1 MERNMEYE
9 RTGNRRKRSHT
20 GAIAV
25 MLTLMVIIIGSVALL
40 FLPEGGKETK
50 GRKPTPSAS
59 PVPTAGAEKG
69 NAHLLGVVLSVDTEI
84 KTITL
89 YDVEK
94 EEERTLVYTGAS
106 SFTGSFGTP
115 MAASQLAAG
124 DLLDFE
130 IQVEDSRIIRAGIP
144 QMITATEGIWEKKDV
159 DRLEIVPEEH
169 RITFG
174 GQNYQYTDG
183 LCVMSN
189 GVQVGLD
196 TLLPIDRVSV
206 RGSGTKLY
214 EIVVTKGHGY
224 LSLSN
229 HEDFING
236 TILIGT
242 GSEQTITEDARY
254 LVKEG
259 TYKVTVTHGT
269 YTGTETITVERDSD
283 SVFDVFQY
291 GSGPVQ
297 KGTVVFKIEP
307 LGATLYIDG
316 ERTPYYGEELTL
328 NYGVYSIEVAAGG
341 YITQETSLHVNSERQ
356 EISVYLTE
364 QVPSGGEEND
374 DPTTNPST
382 GNETSSGNGNESTGN
397 QSGTTGNGND
407 STGSQGSTGTH
418 TTVSI
423 EGRGYEINENNVIYI
438 LGPKGALVYL
448 DGELLG
454 TAPINFEKIIGSYL
468 LTIVTEEGAVK
479 NYNCTETNNGEDT
492 YYNFD

>member
-1 MERNMEYE
+1 MEHE
-9 RTGNRRKRSHT
+9 RAGSRRKRSHT

-25 MLTLMVIIIGSVALL
+25 MLTLMIIIVGSVVFL
-40 FLPEGGKETK
+40 FLPEGKKEAKGGKL
-50 GRKPTPSAS
+50 TPSPS
-59 PVPTAGAEKG
+59 PVLTIGAEKG
-69 NAHLLGVVLSVDTEI
+69 NEHLLGVVLSVDAEI

-94 EEERTLVYTGAS
+94 EEERTFVYTGAS

-115 MAASQLAAG
+115 MAASQLTAG

-130 IQVEDSRIIRAGIP
+130 LNSEDNRIIRANMP

-159 DRLEIVPEEH
+159 DKLEIFPEEH
-169 RITFG
+169 RITFD

-189 GVQVGLD
+189 GVQVELD

-206 RGSGTKLY
+206 RGSGSRLY

-224 LSLSN
+224 ISLAN
-229 HEDFING
+229 HDDFVNG

-242 GSEQTITEDARY
+242 GTEHTITEDARY

-259 TYKVTVTHGT
+259 TYKVTVTHGD
-269 YTGTETITVERDSD
+269 YTGTETITVARDED

-291 GSGPVQ
+291 GSGPIQ
-297 KGTVVFKIEP
+297 KGIVVFKIEP

-328 NYGVYSIEVAAGG
+328 NYGVYSIEVAEGG
-341 YITQETSLHVNSERQ
+341 YVTYEASLHVNSERQ
-356 EISVYLTE
+356 ELSIYLTE
-364 QVPSGGEEND
+364 QTSPDGNESD
-374 DPTTNPST
+374 DPTKNPNDGNEQSGASQSGNDGT
-382 GNETSSGNGNESTGN
+382 GNSGNGDSNTGN
-397 QSGTTGNGND
+397 NSGNQGN
-407 STGSQGSTGTH
+407 GTH

-423 EGRGYEINENNVIYI
+423 ASRGYEINENNVIYI
-438 LGPKGALVYL
+438 LGPKGTLVYL
-448 DGELLG
+448 DGEPIG

>member
-1 MERNMEYE
+1 MEYE
-9 RTGNRRKRSHT
+9 RTGGRRKRSYA

-25 MLTLMVIIIGSVALL
+25 MLTLMIVIIGSVVLL
-40 FLPEGGKETK
+40 FLPESGKEAK
-50 GRKPTPSAS
+50 GGRLTPSPS
-59 PVPTAGAEKG
+59 PVPTMGAEKG
-69 NAHLLGVVLSVDTEI
+69 NLHLFGVVLAVDTEI

-94 EEERTLVYTGAS
+94 EEKRTFTYTGAS
-106 SFTGSFGTP
+106 SFIGSFGTP

-124 DLLDFE
+124 ELLDFE
-130 IQVEDSRIIRAGIP
+130 VNSEDNRIVRANIP
-144 QMITATEGIWEKKDV
+144 QMITAAEGIWEKKDV
-159 DRLEIVPEEH
+159 DKLEIFPEEH
-169 RITFG
+169 RISFG

-189 GVQVGLD
+189 GVQVELG

-206 RGSGTKLY
+206 RGNGSKLY

-224 LSLSN
+224 ISLAN
-229 HEDFING
+229 HEDFVNG

-242 GSEQTITEDARY
+242 GTEHTITEDARY

-259 TYKVTVTHGT
+259 TYKVTVTHGG
-269 YTGTETITVERDSD
+269 YTGTETITVARDSD

-291 GSGPVQ
+291 GSGPIE
-297 KGTVVFKIEP
+297 KGIVVFKIEP

-316 ERTPYYGEELTL
+316 KRTPYYGEELTL
-328 NYGVYSIEVAAGG
+328 NYGVYSIEVAEGG
-341 YITQETSLHVNSERQ
+341 YVTYAASLHVNSKRQ
-356 EISVYLTE
+356 ELSIYLTE
-364 QVPSGGEEND
+364 QTASGGNEED
-374 DPTTNPST
+374 DPTQNPNT
-382 GNETSSGNGNESTGN
+382 GNGQNGDSQGSNTGNGNGSTGN
-397 QSGTTGNGND
+397 QSGI
-407 STGSQGSTGTH
+407 SGTH

-423 EGRGYEINENNVIYI
+423 ASRGYDINENNVIYI

-479 NYNCTETNNGEDT
+479 NYNCTEINNGEDT

>member
-1 MERNMEYE
+1 M
-9 RTGNRRKRSHT
+9 

-25 MLTLMVIIIGSVALL
+25 MLTLMIIIMGSVALL
-40 FLPEGGKETK
+40 FLPKEGKEAK

-59 PVPTAGAEKG
+59 IPTTGAEKG
-69 NAHLLGVVLSVDTEI
+69 NEHLLGVVLAVDTEI
-84 KTITL
+84 KAVKL

-94 EEERTLVYTGAS
+94 EEERIFVYTGAS

-130 IQVEDSRIIRAGIP
+130 IYSEDSRIIRAAMP
-144 QMITATEGIWEKKDV
+144 QMITATGGIWEKKDV
-159 DRLEIVPEEH
+159 DKLEIVPEEH
-169 RITFG
+169 RITFE

-189 GVQVGLD
+189 GVKVELD
-196 TLLPIDRVSV
+196 TLLPIDHVSV
-206 RGSGTKLY
+206 RGNGSKLY

-224 LSLSN
+224 ISLAN
-229 HEDFING
+229 HEDFIDG
-236 TILIGT
+236 KILIGS
-242 GSEQTITEDARY
+242 GLEHTITEDARY

-269 YTGTETITVERDSD
+269 YTGTETITVARDGD

-291 GSGPVQ
+291 GSGPIQ
-297 KGTVVFKIEP
+297 KGTVIFQIEP

-328 NYGVYSIEVAAGG
+328 DYGVYSIEVAAGG
-341 YITQETSLHVNSERQ
+341 YVTQETSLHVNSERQ
-356 EISVYLTE
+356 VLSVYLTE
-364 QVPSGGEEND
+364 QVPSGGNEEG
-374 DPTTNPST
+374 DPTTNPNT
-382 GNETSSGNGNESTGN
+382 GNETSFGISSGENSSGNSGN
-397 QSGTTGNGND
+397 QS
-407 STGSQGSTGTH
+407 STGTH

-423 EGRGYEINENNVIYI
+423 AGRGYEVNENNVIYI

-448 DGELLG
+448 DGEPLG
-454 TAPINFEKIIGSYL
+454 TAPMDFEKIIGSYL